1 MGTKSNRMDGDVA
14 IITGTGSGL
23 NRGVALEFARNGCV
37 VMCCDIN
44 DKANQ
49 ETVDMIRQEG
59 GEAYAFHLDTRDRA
73 ACKKVGEEAFA
84 IKNKL
89 TILINGAGVGSVATL
104 EDTPDEEYDR
114 VMDINLRGYF
124 NMVMEVAPKVVA
136 SGCGRI
142 VMIASSTAKSGG
154 HQGGPAYAA
163 SKGGVISMT
172 RHCALNWAP
181 KQCRVNCICPG
192 FADTPFGYD
201 PKASLEDNEAR
212 VAKMKENAVKFM
224 PLGRLCTPED
234 IAGICMFLCTDE
246 SAYVTGYTIDATG
259 GRYIYNT

>member
-124 NMVMEVAPKVVA
+124 NMVMIVDLSEPACLFAELQTDLNRLGEKLGVQI
-136 SGCGRI
+136 RI
-142 VMIASSTAKSGG
+142 QKSEIFEAM
-154 HQGGPAYAA
+154 HQ
-163 SKGGVISMT
+163 I
-172 RHCALNWAP
+172 
-181 KQCRVNCICPG
+181 
-192 FADTPFGYD
+192 
-201 PKASLEDNEAR
+201 
-212 VAKMKENAVKFM
+212 
-224 PLGRLCTPED
+224 
-234 IAGICMFLCTDE
+234 
-246 SAYVTGYTIDATG
+246 
-259 GRYIYNT
+259 